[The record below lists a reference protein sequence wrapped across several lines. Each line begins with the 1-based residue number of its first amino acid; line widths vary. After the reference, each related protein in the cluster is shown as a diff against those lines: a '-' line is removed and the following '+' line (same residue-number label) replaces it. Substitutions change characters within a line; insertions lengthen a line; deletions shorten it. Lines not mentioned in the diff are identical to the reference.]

1 MRIRDANNARAES
14 VAEAHDG
21 VVGRGRPMRETCCP
35 QCRSVAR
42 LVRNPYYGAG
52 LAVHADLLV
61 CEACGYSGYADNPER
76 EPSEDELADAPAGA
90 VRRLL
95 RLLAHR

>member
-1 MRIRDANNARAES
+1 
-14 VAEAHDG
+14 
-21 VVGRGRPMRETCCP
+21 
-35 QCRSVAR
+35 
-42 LVRNPYYGAG
+42 
-52 LAVHADLLV
+52 VHADLLV

-95 RLLAHR
+95 RLLVHR

>member
-1 MRIRDANNARAES
+1 
-14 VAEAHDG
+14 
-21 VVGRGRPMRETCCP
+21 MREARCP

-61 CEACGYSGYADNPER
+61 CDACGYAALAEDVPD
-76 EPSEDELADAPAGA
+76 DELQKAPPPPGRLRRFL
-90 VRRLL
+90 RRLL
-95 RLLAHR
+95 RR

>member
-1 MRIRDANNARAES
+1 
-14 VAEAHDG
+14 
-21 VVGRGRPMRETCCP
+21 MREARCP

-61 CEACGYSGYADNPER
+61 CDACGYAALADDVPD
-76 EPSEDELADAPAGA
+76 DELQEQPPPPGRL
-90 VRRLL
+90 RRLL
-95 RLLAHR
+95 RRLLRR